1 VSFVFRLLRNDG
13 AALPSVVFE
22 DSTSPGLAALWEAAG
37 VYDALYNSDGRAAR
51 DISRR
56 VAYGVDRLQDDASLG
71 RLIPATASLAEAVR
85 FLENVH
91 RGCTIHPSAQV
102 ETQ

>member
-1 VSFVFRLLRNDG
+1 MFRLLRDDISVDP
-13 AALPSVVFE
+13 AVVFE
-22 DSTSPGLAALWEAAG
+22 DSTSPGLSALWDAAG

-51 DISRR
+51 DISRTI
-56 VAYGVDRLQDDASLG
+56 AYGIDRLNTSASFA
-71 RLIPATASLAEAVR
+71 RLVPPTTSLAEALR

-91 RGCTIHPSAQV
+91 RGCIVHSMARI